1 MSVHDSHRLNKTQSK
16 YTAAFF
22 SQAKLVDTNLVL
34 RKAIQKLSP
43 EVRNEVVL
51 RCDELV
57 QLQCSEENMDKAF
70 TQLLQ
75 LIADAKPSDKKLF
88 LHITCF
94 QEGKKEKETIALGLR
109 RYTIQFHTNVSLHA
123 AEAHEV
129 EYCINNIASLL
140 PPFGGRL
147 QVNQLKNSGCVFSI
161 SLPGK

>member
-1 MSVHDSHRLNKTQSK
+1 MSVHDSHRLNKTQSE
-16 YTAAFF
+16 YSTTFF
-22 SQAKLVDTNLVL
+22 SQVTLVDTNMIL

-43 EVRNEVVL
+43 EIRNEVVL

-57 QLQCSEENMDKAF
+57 RLQCAEENIDLAF

-94 QEGKKEKETIALGLR
+94 QETRKEKETIALGLQ

-123 AEAHEV
+123 AGAQEV
-129 EYCINNIASLL
+129 EYRINSIASLL
-140 PPFGGRL
+140 PPFGGSL

>member
-1 MSVHDSHRLNKTQSK
+1 MSVHEPHRLTKTQSEPS
-16 YTAAFF
+16 AAFF
-22 SQAKLVDTNLVL
+22 PQATLVDTNLVL
-34 RKAIQKLSP
+34 RKAIKKLSP
-43 EVRNEVVL
+43 EIRKEVVL

-57 QLQCSEENMDKAF
+57 RLQCAEENIEEAF

-94 QEGKKEKETIALGLR
+94 QETKKEKETIAPGLQ
-109 RYTIQFHTNVSLHA
+109 RYVIQFHTNVSLPVGGMQE
-123 AEAHEV
+123 AEFR
-129 EYCINNIASLL
+129 INNIASLL
-140 PPFGGRL
+140 PPFGGSL